1 MGHITVALRSSL
13 CPEGIRDLFLFPAI
27 SPLEDGYEITCAA
40 FAMKPRSKG
49 TVRLND
55 SDPRTPL
62 AIDHALLSDPQDAEV
77 LVEGFEALRG
87 LAASEPVRRYA
98 ATEIRPGADVSAQ
111 EHVLAEARGFFH
123 PVGTCA
129 IGSVVD
135 PSGRVFGYE
144 GLFVADA
151 SIMPTIPTANTN
163 LSTAARR
170 GADRRAPLK

>member
-1 MGHITVALRSSL
+1 M
-13 CPEGIRDLFLFPAI
+13 FPAI
-27 SPLEDGYEITCAA
+27 SPGDDGYEISGAA

-49 TVRLND
+49 RVRLND

-62 AIDHALLSDPQDAEV
+62 AIDHGLLSDPRDAEV
-77 LVEGFEALRG
+77 LAEAFDALRE
-87 LAASEPVRRYA
+87 LAASEPVRCYA
-98 ATEIRPGADVSAQ
+98 GPEIRPGPEVTAE

-135 PSGRVFGYE
+135 PAGRVLGYD
-144 GLFVADA
+144 GLSVADA

-163 LSTAARR
+163 LTTAAIAERI
-170 GADRRAPLK
+170 AELL